1 MVGTAAVA
9 RVDPFDLSGRVAI
22 VTGGGGGIGRPMAVA
37 LAEAGAQV
45 FVAGRRP
52 ALLDETCAEI
62 AATGGLGRAI
72 PLDVTKPAQVA
83 VAFDGVAERAGRID
97 ILVNAAGGQLRRP
110 ALEITEEEWN
120 GLLAVNLTGT
130 FFACQAGAR
139 HMRRAGRGRII
150 SVSSLTG
157 EIGLPSL
164 SAYGATKGGVNQL
177 TRALAVEWAGD
188 GITVN
193 AIGPGRIRTPMTEDV
208 FANSAT
214 TESFLS
220 RIPMRRP
227 GVPSD
232 LTGALVFLASDASS
246 YMTGQI
252 LYIDG
257 GWLASGGYAA
267 G

>member
-1 MVGTAAVA
+1 MVGIAAVA
-9 RVDPFDLSGRVAI
+9 GVNPFDLSGRVAI

-37 LAEAGAQV
+37 LAEAGAEV
-45 FVAGRRP
+45 FVAGRR
-52 ALLDETCAEI
+52 ATRLDETCAEI
-62 AATGGLGRAI
+62 AAAGGCGRAI
-72 PLDVTKPAQVA
+72 TLDVTKPAAVA
-83 VAFDGVAERAGRID
+83 AAFDGVAARAGRID
-97 ILVNAAGGQLRRP
+97 ILVNAAGGQLRRS

-120 GLLAVNLTGT
+120 RILAVNLTGA
-130 FFACQAGAR
+130 FFACQAAAR
-139 HMRRAGRGRII
+139 HMQRAGRGRII

-157 EIGLPSL
+157 EIGLPRL
-164 SAYGATKGGVNQL
+164 SAYGATKGGLNQL

-193 AIGPGRIRTPMTEDV
+193 AIGPGRIRTPMTEDL
-208 FANSAT
+208 FSNPAA

-220 RIPMRRP
+220 RIPLRRP